1 MSFVDKCFKIVINK
15 LVIKS
20 PQVTTVKKKTL
31 VLSLPYLGDVSLQTR
46 TKLRKSFKGILNCCK
61 FQILFKSQSKL
72 ANVF

>member
-31 VLSLPYLGDVSLQTR
+31 VLSLPYLGDVEMFPYKQE
-46 TKLRKSFKGILNCCK
+46 LN
-61 FQILFKSQSKL
+61 
-72 ANVF
+72 